1 MAEDKDI
8 IIRIKTD
15 SEKALKAV
23 VDYTDK
29 LNRLRREQGDLK
41 TEQTEV
47 TKTIIALA
55 NEQKKL
61 EKDFQSGAI
70 TLEQFVEEDI
80 RIAEAMQENKKRTR
94 ELSEEIAAYDA
105 YIKDTTATM
114 RGYQKEVQNIV
125 KRNEALRNGQEGSIS
140 SLRAEL
146 SNLTKEYDNLSREE
160 RETAKGKEL
169 LDHINKVTDEIKEAE
184 EATQRYYRNVGNYKS
199 ALEGAEK
206 AAEGLKESVLGFAG
220 AGNPMLQMLVN
231 TAAQLQSVKKA
242 FAVVGHGAK
251 EAGKQFRA
259 LMANPIV
266 AFLAAVVTA
275 ITLLKKGLESSEERL
290 NKFRVLIAP
299 LQAVLDAVSK
309 AVGVFCGWLL
319 DLAEIAADG
328 IMWLTKLGESIPYV
342 GNMIKEG
349 NAVTKEYIDL
359 EKSRQE
365 YMRMTRENIVKNAQA
380 EKEISD
386 LKAKFAEKDKYTNKE
401 RLQFLEEAISKERE
415 QAEERKRMAEIHF
428 SNLKREAA
436 LSDNNAEMNDKL
448 AEAEAAVIKA
458 DKELSDKL
466 RELNGQ
472 RAEAIN
478 AIKAEEAAQVKADE
492 EKRKAARELAEE
504 RAKLETEAVREAE
517 DALNELIADNN
528 EKRRAMTRTQYDRE
542 IADLRERLEEEKNLT
557 ETARNA
563 INQQIIALEQQ
574 KNNELRAIDAEEA
587 KRRSEL
593 EAQIRLAELHGNEK
607 AILSEKIRV
616 KQTEISTMVQMD
628 NESTEE
634 FKLRKVQ
641 TQNELADLE
650 REQRTNKETE
660 ERESSARKLA
670 ITIEELYGQEEA
682 IMQVKLEA
690 KRTELEAMHQ
700 LEGESDEEFKLR
712 KIQTQNEYYNIEHDI
727 AEKQIALEQQKK
739 DAQVKAYTDVMS
751 AMNAMGE
758 HSKALAKIGKI
769 MGLAQ
774 IAVDTGKA
782 IASGVAAASGV
793 PFPANLAAIATTV
806 ATVLTNMATAMSSI
820 KSAKFATGG
829 LVEGG
834 GTGTSDSIP
843 AMLSNGESVIT
854 AQATSAF
861 APLLSSINQMGG
873 GVPIDVV
880 NIGTQQMGEDMLAR
894 AVAKGVASMRPVVSV
909 EEFNRVS
916 NNVQVIESLAT
927 L

>member
-1 MAEDKDI
+1 
-8 IIRIKTD
+8 
-15 SEKALKAV
+15 
-23 VDYTDK
+23 
-29 LNRLRREQGDLK
+29 
-41 TEQTEV
+41 
-47 TKTIIALA
+47 
-55 NEQKKL
+55 
-61 EKDFQSGAI
+61 
-70 TLEQFVEEDI
+70 
-80 RIAEAMQENKKRTR
+80 
-94 ELSEEIAAYDA
+94 
-105 YIKDTTATM
+105 
-114 RGYQKEVQNIV
+114 
-125 KRNEALRNGQEGSIS
+125 
-140 SLRAEL
+140 
-146 SNLTKEYDNLSREE
+146 
-160 RETAKGKEL
+160 
-169 LDHINKVTDEIKEAE
+169 
-184 EATQRYYRNVGNYKS
+184 
-199 ALEGAEK
+199 
-206 AAEGLKESVLGFAG
+206 
-220 AGNPMLQMLVN
+220 
-231 TAAQLQSVKKA
+231 
-242 FAVVGHGAK
+242 
-251 EAGKQFRA
+251 
-259 LMANPIV
+259 
-266 AFLAAVVTA
+266 
-275 ITLLKKGLESSEERL
+275 
-290 NKFRVLIAP
+290 
-299 LQAVLDAVSK
+299 
-309 AVGVFCGWLL
+309 
-319 DLAEIAADG
+319 
-328 IMWLTKLGESIPYV
+328 
-342 GNMIKEG
+342 
-349 NAVTKEYIDL
+349 
-359 EKSRQE
+359 
-365 YMRMTRENIVKNAQA
+365 
-380 EKEISD
+380 
-386 LKAKFAEKDKYTNKE
+386 
-401 RLQFLEEAISKERE
+401 
-415 QAEERKRMAEIHF
+415 
-428 SNLKREAA
+428 
-436 LSDNNAEMNDKL
+436 MNDKL
-448 AEAEAAVIKA
+448 AEAKAAVINA

-478 AIKAEEAAQVKADE
+478 AIKAEQAAQEKAAED
-492 EKRKAARELAEE
+492 KRKAAQELAEE

-517 DALNELIADNN
+517 DALNELIADAN

-607 AILSEKIRV
+607 AILSEKIRT
-616 KQTEISTMVQMD
+616 KQTEISTMVQME

-650 REQRTNKETE
+650 REQRTNKEIE
-660 ERESSARKLA
+660 EREASARKLA

-690 KRTELEAMHQ
+690 KRTELETMHQ
-700 LEGESDEEFKLR
+700 LEGESEEEFMLR
-712 KIQTQNEYYNIEHDI
+712 KLETRNEYYDLEHDI
-727 AEKQIALEQQKK
+727 AEKQIELEQKKK

-909 EEFNRVS
+909 EEFNRVN